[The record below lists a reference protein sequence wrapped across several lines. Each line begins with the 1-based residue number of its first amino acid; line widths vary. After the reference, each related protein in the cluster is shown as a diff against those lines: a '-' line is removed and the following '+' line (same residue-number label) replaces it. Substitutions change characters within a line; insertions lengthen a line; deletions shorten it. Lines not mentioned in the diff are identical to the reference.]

1 WEPANVLGGPARQR
15 DRAAVAAPIILVPTY
30 LAGRQATG
38 PRDEGPS
45 HNFYVYDFAR
55 GVLTKMSFDGLSH
68 APVWSPDGKQL
79 AFRSWKLGG
88 MTMWSMPADRS
99 GSEQRLYDQKG
110 MQSVVSWSPDGA
122 HIAYVDFFL

>member
-1 WEPANVLGGPARQR
+1 MDGNRQMFWV
-15 DRAAVAAPIILVPTY
+15 DRQGNETALPLPPRSY
-30 LAGRQATG
+30 LYPHISPDGKQLALEI
-38 PRDEGPS
+38 EGPS

-99 GSEQRLYDQKG
+99 GSEPTVTGTGARLRPRELFAARPDQ
-110 MQSVVSWSPDGA
+110 
-122 HIAYVDFFL
+122 